1 MAVDPTSKVYAWT
14 PMIRLS
20 DMKYPVYLSDFLKEH
35 TNVSIGSYVWEKDMR
50 DLWGYCMVHESEVP
64 VGDVVT
70 EGKPELNEEDDLW
83 YKTWVARDFYP
94 EEIAEN
100 LARAKE
106 DHRIRAYQQYT
117 SDLTSGVTVDGQV
130 FSVEPREL
138 INLDTIKAYAQA
150 HPDDNI
156 LIRTS
161 DFGTL
166 SLPSAEAVEKIN
178 TIMIATG
185 KVHQNLLAYVKTVYD
200 TEVITD
206 IPEVPQT
213 FVGE

>member
-50 DLWGYCMVHESEVP
+50 DLWGYCMVHDSEVP

-83 YKTWVARDFYP
+83 YKTWAARDFSP

-106 DHRIRAYQQYT
+106 DYRTRAYQQYT
-117 SDLTSGVTVDGQV
+117 TDLQSGVTVDGDT

-138 INLDTIKAYAQA
+138 LNLELSKAFAFA
-150 HPDDNI
+150 NSESNV
-156 LIRTS
+156 LIRKADYTVL
-161 DFGTL
+161 T
-166 SLPSAEAVEKIN
+166 LPSAEAVVKIDE
-178 TIMIATG
+178 ILATTA
-185 KVHQNLLAYVKTVYD
+185 KVHQTLLGYVKSVYD
-200 TEVITD
+200 ATVITD
-206 IPEVPQT
+206 IPEVPTT

>member
-50 DLWGYCMVHESEVP
+50 DLWGYCMVHDSEVP

-106 DHRIRAYQQYT
+106 DHRVRAYQQYT
-117 SDLTSGVTVDGQV
+117 ADLTSGVTVDGQV

-150 HPDDNI
+150 HPDDTI

>member
-1 MAVDPTSKVYAWT
+1 MAVDPTSKVYSWT

-50 DLWGYCMVHESEVP
+50 ELWGYCMVHDSEIP

-83 YKTWVARDFYP
+83 YKTWIARDFTP
-94 EEIAEN
+94 EEVAEN
-100 LARAKE
+100 LALAKE
-106 DHRIRAYQQYT
+106 DYRARAYQQYT
-117 SDLTSGVTVDGQV
+117 SDLSSGVTVDGDV
-130 FSVEPREL
+130 FSAEPKEL

-150 HPDDNI
+150 YPEEDI
-156 LIRTS
+156 LIRKS
-161 DFGTL
+161 DFSTL
-166 SLPSAEAVEKIN
+166 SLPSPQAIDKIN
-178 TIMIATG
+178 EIMVATG

-206 IPEVPQT
+206 IPEVPLT

>member
-1 MAVDPTSKVYAWT
+1 MAIDPTSKVYAWT

-50 DLWGYCMVHESEVP
+50 ELWGYCMVHDSETP

-70 EGKPELNEEDDLW
+70 EGPPEHNEEDDLW
-83 YKTWVARDFYP
+83 YKTWTARDFSN
-94 EEIAEN
+94 EETAGN
-100 LARAKE
+100 LSQAKE
-106 DHRIRAYQQYT
+106 DFRTRAYQQYT
-117 SDLTSGVTVDGQV
+117 ADLQFGVTVDGDT

-138 INLDTIKAYAQA
+138 LNLELSKAFAFANPESDVLLRKSDYTI
-150 HPDDNI
+150 
-156 LIRTS
+156 LT
-161 DFGTL
+161 
-166 SLPSAEAVEKIN
+166 LPSADAVVKIDE
-178 TIMIATG
+178 IMAATG

-206 IPEVPQT
+206 IPEVPVT
-213 FVGE
+213 FLGE

>member
-14 PMIRLS
+14 PMIRMS

-50 DLWGYCMVHESEVP
+50 ELWGYCMVHDSEVP

-70 EGKPELNEEDDLW
+70 EGTPELNPEDDLW
-83 YKTWVARDFYP
+83 YKTWTARDFSP
-94 EEIAEN
+94 EETAQN

-106 DHRIRAYQQYT
+106 DFRTRAYQQYT
-117 SDLTSGVTVDGQV
+117 SDLQSGVTVGGDT

-138 INLDTIKAYAQA
+138 LNLELSKAFAFE
-150 HPDDNI
+150 NSESNVF
-156 LIRTS
+156 IRKA
-161 DFGTL
+161 DFTVL
-166 SLPSAEAVEKIN
+166 TLPSADAVVKIDE
-178 TIMIATG
+178 IMAATG
-185 KVHQNLLAYVKTVYD
+185 KVHQNLLAYVKSVYE
-200 TEVITD
+200 TTLITD
-206 IPEVPQT
+206 IPEVPVT

>member
-14 PMIRLS
+14 PMIRMS

-35 TNVSIGSYVWEKDMR
+35 TNVSIGSYVWEADMR
-50 DLWGYCMVHESEVP
+50 DLWGYCMVHDSEIP

-70 EGKPELNEEDDLW
+70 EGTPKLNPEDDLW

-94 EEIAEN
+94 EEVAEN
-100 LARAKE
+100 LVRAKE
-106 DHRIRAYQQYT
+106 DHRSRAYQQYT
-117 SDLTSGVTVDGQV
+117 ADLSAGVTVDGDT

-150 HPDDNI
+150 HSDKDI
-156 LIRTS
+156 LIRKT
-161 DFGTL
+161 DFSTL
-166 SLPSAEAVEKIN
+166 TLPSADAVAKIDA
-178 TIMIATG
+178 IMVATG
-185 KVHQNLLAYVKTVYD
+185 KVHQNLLAYVKSVYD
-200 TEVITD
+200 TTVITD
-206 IPEVPQT
+206 IPEVPTT

>member
-35 TNVSIGSYVWEKDMR
+35 TNVSIGSYVWEADMR
-50 DLWGYCMVHESEVP
+50 NLWGYCMVHESEIP

-70 EGKPELNEEDDLW
+70 EGQPEYNEEDDLW
-83 YKTWVARDFYP
+83 YKTWVARDFTP

-100 LARAKE
+100 LERAKE
-106 DHRIRAYQQYT
+106 EHRIRAYQQYT
-117 SDLTSGVTVDGQV
+117 ADLSAGVTVDGDV

-138 INLDTIKAYAQA
+138 INLDTIRSYAQA
-150 HPDDNI
+150 NPDKDI

-166 SLPSAEAVEKIN
+166 SLPSSDAIDKIN
-178 TIMIATG
+178 AIMIATG

-200 TEVITD
+200 TGVITE
-206 IPEVPQT
+206 IPEVPLT

>member
-50 DLWGYCMVHESEVP
+50 DLWGYCMVHDSEVP

-106 DHRIRAYQQYT
+106 DHRVRAYQQYT
-117 SDLTSGVTVDGQV
+117 ADLTSGVTVDGQV

-150 HPDDNI
+150 HPDDTI

-178 TIMIATG
+178 TIMISTG